1 MDLTQT
7 STTQRRGCEAARPRA
22 GLAGCLATAS
32 QVTAAARQLGT
43 GMCQS
48 TSIGR
53 RPVAPIADRI
63 TDPVVLELIGSTH
76 PGVSL

>member
-32 QVTAAARQLGT
+32 QATAAARQLGT